1 MTKEKWIPRDL
12 KKGALTETVKR
23 RYGEKGF
30 TEAGTIKVSVLHT
43 LAKEPGVTG
52 KRARFAENVRK

>member
-1 MTKEKWIPRDL
+1 LGKKWIPRDL
-12 KKGALTETVKR
+12 KRGALTEAVER
-23 RYGEKGF
+23 RYGKEGF

-52 KRARFAENVRK
+52 RRARFAENVRK